1 VAFRTGGEEDL
12 LVPCLLLRGYSPLDK
27 EDKEGEEEEGEG
39 AGAPEAPTPASTL
52 LIYCHAN
59 SEDLGSI
66 YACAHWIS
74 RMLGVHV
81 LVPEYPG
88 PPRPAPY
95 SRGHGRENSR
105 GGGVSALP
113 RPPTS
118 PLRICAP
125 LSRARAR

>member
-39 AGAPEAPTPASTL
+39 ASAPEAPTPASTL

-88 PPRPAPY
+88 PPPAPAPRPA
-95 SRGHGRENSR
+95 
-105 GGGVSALP
+105 
-113 RPPTS
+113 RPPPRS
-118 PLRICAP
+118 GSAP
-125 LSRARAR
+125 CCRERAR